1 MCCGVG
7 CGSLLVLRECR
18 YVLWSGMWFIIS
30 TQGMLWSGMWFIIST
45 QGMLGCVVEW
55 DVVHY

>member
-18 YVLWSGMWFIIS
+18 YVLWSGI
-30 TQGMLWSGMWFIIST
+30 WFIIST

-55 DVVHY
+55 DVVHYWYSGNVRMCCGVG